1 MTENTD
7 NTRIYVVTDKA
18 TGEQQLIRA
27 TSQSQAIRHAAEK
40 VYAARVASVDD
51 IIAIAGD
58 GVKVQKAAA

>member
-1 MTENTD
+1 MTTESD

-40 VYAARVASVDD
+40 VYSAKVASVDD
-51 IIAIAGD
+51 IVAIAGE